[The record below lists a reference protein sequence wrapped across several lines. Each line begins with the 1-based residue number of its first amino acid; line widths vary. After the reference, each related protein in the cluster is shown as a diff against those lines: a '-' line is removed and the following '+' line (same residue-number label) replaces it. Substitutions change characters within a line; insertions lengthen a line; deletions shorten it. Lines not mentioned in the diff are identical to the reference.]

1 MHVQTQYFN
10 AKKTQIHEKA
20 TVDTNFY
27 SFNFNL
33 LTPSWTVKPE
43 FLHKNRSIDSPTRTW
58 EMGLF
63 QIYCRFLESSGLNLM
78 AASNLISKFYLF
90 GQQNYFF
97 GQQFAY
103 FFDQQNYF
111 FDQHD

>member
-1 MHVQTQYFN
+1 MFR
-10 AKKTQIHEKA
+10 QI
-20 TVDTNFY
+20 F
-27 SFNFNL
+27 S
-33 LTPSWTVKPE
+33 
-43 FLHKNRSIDSPTRTW
+43 
-58 EMGLF
+58 
-63 QIYCRFLESSGLNLM
+63 

>member
-1 MHVQTQYFN
+1 LIKDSVLEALLVADYTNKMRAQ
-10 AKKTQIHEKA
+10 
-20 TVDTNFY
+20 NFY
-27 SFNFNL
+27 NFI
-33 LTPSWTVKPE
+33 VKFGTQAE
-43 FLHKNRSIDSPTRTW
+43 ICSKLEDLKWIFLK
-58 EMGLF
+58 
-63 QIYCRFLESSGLNLM
+63 
-78 AASNLISKFYLF
+78 AASNLISKFYSF